1 MMATSA
7 LGGGVGGGYTELSGI
22 VLVPVSAAPAKAMP
36 IANVTATKRTD
47 FDKKILLCYVASRR
61 SND

>member
-1 MMATSA
+1 
-7 LGGGVGGGYTELSGI
+7 VGGGYTELSGI